1 MSFYIT
7 WKCFASR
14 INILSHFFP
23 FTISVLSNDTSG
35 SYYIP
40 FPGHDFCFCLI
51 SLITQFS
58 LDINDQ
64 SFQILLILQSLTH
77 ILQLRGMLPLV
88 FHLSLAPMLLHG
100 TILSLIICY
109 FVLWLF
115 PKLSQFY
122 TGLQSCWSCHDKPT
136 VDPTSLMWWRFFHFL
151 GSIDVKRQ
159 ESLTPWLISQA
170 ITSTE
175 FLQNIQLDFAFLAF
189 ASQVFSLRCLTLSS
203 ITKTVPAFPLV

>member
-51 SLITQFS
+51 SLTTQFS

-64 SFQILLILQSLTH
+64 SLQILLILQSLTH
-77 ILQLRGMLPLV
+77 ILQLQGMLPLV
-88 FHLSLAPMLLHG
+88 FHLSSAPMLLHG

-109 FVLWLF
+109 LFCGCFQNYRNSILDCNHVEVAMINPLWIPHHLCDGDF
-115 PKLSQFY
+115 F
-122 TGLQSCWSCHDKPT
+122 
-136 VDPTSLMWWRFFHFL
+136 TS
-151 GSIDVKRQ
+151 
-159 ESLTPWLISQA
+159 
-170 ITSTE
+170 
-175 FLQNIQLDFAFLAF
+175 
-189 ASQVFSLRCLTLSS
+189 
-203 ITKTVPAFPLV
+203 